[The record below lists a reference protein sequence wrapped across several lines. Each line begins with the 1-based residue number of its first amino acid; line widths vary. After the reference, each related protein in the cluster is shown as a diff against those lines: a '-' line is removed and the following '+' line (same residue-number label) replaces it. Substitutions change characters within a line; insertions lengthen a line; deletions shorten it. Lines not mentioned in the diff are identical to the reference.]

1 MKHTLHGYMT
11 LEAALVMP
19 LVWFSLFFMIFA
31 GFFQYDRC
39 IAEQDGKRIILR
51 ASEMRGKDE
60 ATVIRTVMGDGELAG
75 EKKLL
80 FSDAAQK
87 ELQVKRD
94 KARIKISGRV
104 NTILDSFVNGGNFQV
119 FSYGAEYEVKKYDP
133 VHFIRTCRRIENYAG
148 NGICE

>member
-1 MKHTLHGYMT
+1 MKYTLHGYMT

-19 LVWFSLFFMIFA
+19 MVWFSLFFMIFA

-94 KARIKISGRV
+94 KVRIKISGRV
-104 NTILDSFVNGGNFQV
+104 NTILDSFSNGGNFRI
-119 FSYGAEYEVKKYDP
+119 FFYGAEYEAKKYDP
-133 VHFIRTCRRIENYAG
+133 VHFIRTCRRIENYEG